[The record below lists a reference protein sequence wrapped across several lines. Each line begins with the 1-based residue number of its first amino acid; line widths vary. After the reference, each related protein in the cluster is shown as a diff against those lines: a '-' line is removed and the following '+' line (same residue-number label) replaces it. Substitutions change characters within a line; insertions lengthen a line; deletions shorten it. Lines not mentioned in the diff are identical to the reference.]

1 MTSCMGFFLAAFTV
15 HVGSVEQV
23 SFFQLIV
30 FDLRSTTLLFWFT
43 RCFKQQKGA
52 VTIALINPL

>member
-15 HVGSVEQV
+15 LVGSVEQV

-43 RCFKQQKGA
+43 RFKQQKAA